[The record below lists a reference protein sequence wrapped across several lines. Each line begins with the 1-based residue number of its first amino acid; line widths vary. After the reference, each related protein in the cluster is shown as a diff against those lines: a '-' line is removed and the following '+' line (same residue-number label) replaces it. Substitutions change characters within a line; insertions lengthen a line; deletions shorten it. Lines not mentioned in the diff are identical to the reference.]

1 MATYKEIK
9 GTQIEVL
16 ASDPSN
22 PVEGQVWYN
31 STDNVLKGQAATA
44 AAAWSTGGNL
54 GTGRYYAG
62 GAGTQTSAIFYGG
75 EESPVYAVSAKT
87 ELYNGAS
94 WTEVN
99 DLNSARV
106 NLGGAGASSTSALAI
121 GGDLPAQPAGSAI
134 TESWNG
140 SSWTEVNDL
149 NTARSRNSGLGI
161 QTAALFTGGTPP
173 GDGTAINESWNGTS
187 WTEVGDLNTARTYVA
202 ISGTYTSAITGG
214 GASPPGV
221 SLTITESW
229 NGTSWAEVADLN
241 TANGGRIS
249 FGQDNS
255 NAISA
260 TGGNTELWNG
270 SSWTETTDMSSPRF
284 NAGAG
289 ETPSTAG
296 IIFGGSGS
304 PTATE
309 LFTGAGVG
317 VTRTFTDS

>member
-1 MATYKEIK
+1 MSEYKGIQGNK
-9 GTQIEVL
+9 VRNYTN
-16 ASDPSN
+16 DPDN
-22 PVEGQVWYN
+22 PKVGQVWYN
-31 STDNVLKGQAATA
+31 ETDGDLKVTSYVATA
-44 AAAWSTGGNL
+44 SWSTGGNL
-54 GTGRYYAG
+54 NQGRFYGG

-75 EESPVYAVSAKT
+75 EEDPVYAVSAKT

-99 DLNSARV
+99 DLNTARV

-121 GGDLPAQPAGSAI
+121 GGDRLNQPAGSAI

-149 NTARSRNSGLGI
+149 NTARGRNSGLGT

-173 GDGTAINESWNGTS
+173 NDGTAINESWNGTS

-202 ISGTYTSAITGG
+202 ISGTYTSAITGNG
-214 GASPPGV
+214 SSPPGV
-221 SLTITESW
+221 NLTITESW

-270 SSWTETTDMSSPRF
+270 SSWTETTDMSAPRF

-296 IIFGGSGS
+296 IIFGGSPS
-304 PTATE
+304 STATE
-309 LFTGAGVG
+309 LFTGVG
-317 VTRTFTDS
+317 EITKTITAS